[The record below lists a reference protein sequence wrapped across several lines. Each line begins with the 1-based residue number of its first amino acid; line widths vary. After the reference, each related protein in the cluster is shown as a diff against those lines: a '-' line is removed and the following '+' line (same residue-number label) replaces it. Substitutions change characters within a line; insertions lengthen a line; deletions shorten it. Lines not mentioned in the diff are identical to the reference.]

1 MTRDGTMNQTNEA
14 QALPD
19 RAVPVETLTLNE
31 AARYLNVSDKT
42 LLEMVDSGEVPAA
55 KPGRAWVFY
64 LPMLRDY
71 LVKKIEEETATRRE
85 GKVPLY
91 ITRDV
96 RRAAKV

>member
-1 MTRDGTMNQTNEA
+1 MPAITEPQT
-14 QALPD
+14 LPD

-64 LPMLRDY
+64 LPFLRDY
-71 LVKKIEEETATRRE
+71 LVKKTEEETAARRE

-91 ITRDV
+91 ITRDA
-96 RRAAKV
+96 RRAAK